1 MRKVVSYMNE
11 DERRTLLWA
20 ADLGVAV
27 FSAGLAVQAVQFFIN
42 LILWLLAVIFAITII
57 GFIPFGVGFWGV
69 GVLHAVLA
77 VNNHRAEKRNQALI
91 NAMKGTRS

>member
-42 LILWLLAVIFAITII
+42 LIA
-57 GFIPFGVGFWGV
+57 
-69 GVLHAVLA
+69 
-77 VNNHRAEKRNQALI
+77 
-91 NAMKGTRS
+91 